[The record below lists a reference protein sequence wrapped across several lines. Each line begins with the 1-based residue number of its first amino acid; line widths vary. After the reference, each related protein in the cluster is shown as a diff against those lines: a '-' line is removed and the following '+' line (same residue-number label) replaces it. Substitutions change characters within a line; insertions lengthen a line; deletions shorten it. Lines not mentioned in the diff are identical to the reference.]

1 MFFRFL
7 TYNKFKESKWNKLSP
22 EKRLKAF
29 QSLENI
35 QAKKLGRPAYTVV
48 PNNSWGDTMN
58 GECISQRKVIELNSK
73 FMLDPSLRFLGMAT
87 LFHEGRHAFQY
98 NSCFGEEQPKRFS
111 KAYRWKKNFEGYVNG
126 ENDKY
131 SFYSMQ
137 PVERDANKYAIKRM
151 KNFRFRYRNEPLF
164 AEALNKKI
172 ADFEGVKDYA
182 KKELGVFYKLK
193 VALRNKKERKNN
205 KY

>member
-7 TYNKFKESKWNKLSP
+7 TYNKFKESKWKKLTP
-22 EKRLKAF
+22 EKRLNVF
-29 QSLENI
+29 QQLENI
-35 QAKKLGRPAYTVV
+35 QAQKLGRPAYTVM
-48 PNNSWGDTMN
+48 PNSSWGDTTN
-58 GECISQRKVIELNSK
+58 GECSSTKKVIELNSR
-73 FMLDPSLRFLGMAT
+73 FMIDPSLRFFGMAA

-98 NSCFGEEQPKRFS
+98 NCCFGEEQPKRFS
-111 KAYRWKKNFEGYVNG
+111 KAYRWKRNFEGYVNA

-151 KNFRFRYRNEPLF
+151 KNFRFRYRKEPLF
-164 AEALNKKI
+164 AEALTKKI
-172 ADFEGVKDYA
+172 EEFEGVKDKA
-182 KKELGVFYKLK
+182 KKELGVFYRLK